1 MDINLKVAA
10 PRLFPESRFEMVY
23 FEAIANALDAKAT
36 KIDIEIEFEN
46 SEFKNFIISDN
57 GIGLNEDQYRR
68 FSELM
73 DAKDNAHKGQGR
85 LVYLIYFKNV
95 EVTS

>member
-46 SEFKNFIISDN
+46 SEFKNF
-57 GIGLNEDQYRR
+57 
-68 FSELM
+68 
-73 DAKDNAHKGQGR
+73 
-85 LVYLIYFKNV
+85 LIMG
-95 EVTS
+95 